1 VNVVSV
7 TAKPVPNSEPIA
19 INTRVDSYDIDF
31 KPNSTV
37 NYYFISTL
45 NNTAVYIVNNSRTFI
60 VTIPVRNP

>member
-45 NNTAVYIVNNSRTFI
+45 NNTAVRAKDLFK
-60 VTIPVRNP
+60 